1 VHLQQ
6 LLSVSLVYARVM
18 LDLLAFFPFL
28 ALVGLEAFEAG
39 RFAGPGICLA
49 YAPYV
54 LIILT
59 MGRRRRSVVLLR
71 RRSAAAL
78 HMVSIYWAPIEH

>member
-6 LLSVSLVYARVM
+6 LLGVSSAYARVV
-18 LDLLAFFPFL
+18 LDLPAFFPFL

-39 RFAGPGICLA
+39 RFAGPGIRLV
-49 YAPYV
+49 YAPHM

-71 RRSAAAL
+71 RSAAAL
-78 HMVSIYWAPIEH
+78 HMVSIY

>member
-1 VHLQQ
+1 
-6 LLSVSLVYARVM
+6 VM
-18 LDLLAFFPFL
+18 LDLPAFFPFL

-39 RFAGPGICLA
+39 RFVGPSIRSA
-49 YAPYV
+49 YTPHM

-71 RRSAAAL
+71 RRSTAAL

>member
-1 VHLQQ
+1 
-6 LLSVSLVYARVM
+6 M
-18 LDLLAFFPFL
+18 LDLPAFFPFL

-39 RFAGPGICLA
+39 RFVGPGIRLV

-71 RRSAAAL
+71 RSAAAL
-78 HMVSIYWAPIEH
+78 YMVSIY

>member
-1 VHLQQ
+1 
-6 LLSVSLVYARVM
+6 M
-18 LDLLAFFPFL
+18 LDLLAFFLFL

-39 RFAGPGICLA
+39 RFAGPSIRSV
-49 YAPYV
+49 YALYV

-78 HMVSIYWAPIEH
+78 YMVSIY